1 MVSMSLDVPRGVRET
16 VAIVRHPVE
25 VLIGVDVV
33 VVGWTGHDH
42 LLLLLVDVPVLRA
55 ASPPS

>member
-1 MVSMSLDVPRGVRET
+1 MSLDVPRGVRET

-33 VVGWTGHDH
+33 VVGWTRHDH
-42 LLLLLVDVPVLRA
+42 LLFLLVDVPVLLA
-55 ASPPS
+55 TSSPG